1 MQLSFLPPSCPATCT
16 WSLRRVVSKWT
27 GDGVAWSGEGGRDGV
42 ERKVLYVAVS
52 ASHVILSC
60 DCGRILVVYSSI
72 DHINAT

>member
-42 ERKVLYVAVS
+42 ERKANVWRG
-52 ASHVILSC
+52 IL
-60 DCGRILVVYSSI
+60 RREFE
-72 DHINAT
+72 